1 MRAEG
6 GNSPREEV
14 WWVMEGVRLIQR
26 TPSAY
31 SYPLLIKSLLHSG
44 MLYAPKQQIVYRDLV
59 RYTYLELGERIHRLA
74 SALSGIGV
82 RAGDTVAVLDWDSH
96 RYLECFFAVPMM
108 GAILHT
114 VNIRLSPEQIL
125 YTMNHA
131 EDMVVLVNEE
141 FLPVVERISSKL
153 KSVRSFVLMCDSAK
167 RPSTSLPLAGEY
179 EELLAKASPQ
189 FDFPDFSEDAQATVF
204 YTTGTTGDPKGVYY
218 SHRQLVLHTLGQ
230 ASLGNLAPQ
239 APFHW
244 GDVYMPITPMFHV
257 HAWGFPYMATMIGA
271 KQVYPGRYE
280 PEMLLKLIQKE
291 GVTYSH
297 CVPTILHMLLE
308 HPMASQVDLS
318 KWKVVIGGAAFP
330 RGLARKALQMG
341 ANAWAG
347 YGMSE
352 TCPVLTTALLKPHM
366 LEWDMERQLD
376 VRIKT
381 GIPLPLVQICIAD
394 EEGNPQPRDGKSP
407 GEIVVRAPWLTQ
419 GYLKDPERSEELW
432 RGGWLHTGD
441 IAVQDEEGYVKITDR
456 LKDVI
461 KTGGEWISSLELES
475 LISQH
480 EAVSEVAVIGQAHEK
495 WGERPVAMVVLR
507 AGASPEGFQ
516 ESLKEF
522 LGCFVERG
530 IISKWAIPDRVH
542 VVSQIPK
549 TSVGKI
555 DKREIRRQVAQKG

>member
-1 MRAEG
+1 MK
-6 GNSPREEV
+6 
-14 WWVMEGVRLIQR
+14 GVRLIQK

-31 SYPLLIKSLLHSG
+31 SYPLLIKHLLYSG
-44 MLYAPKQQIVYRDLV
+44 ILYAPKQEIVYRDLV
-59 RYTYLELGERIHRLA
+59 RYTYRELGERIQRLA
-74 SALSGIGV
+74 SALTNIGV
-82 RAGDTVAVLDWDSH
+82 GPGDTVAVLDWDSH

-114 VNIRLSPEQIL
+114 VNIRLAPEQIL

-131 EDMVVLVNEE
+131 EDTVVLVNED
-141 FLPVVERISSKL
+141 FLPLLQQIASQL
-153 KSVRSFVLMCDSAK
+153 KTVRSFVLLSESGTK
-167 RPSTSLPLAGEY
+167 PQTSIPLAGEY
-179 EELLAKASPQ
+179 EQMLCTASPS
-189 FDFPDFSEDAQATVF
+189 FDFPDFPEDAQATVF

-230 ASLGNLAPQ
+230 ASLGSMAPQ

-244 GDVYMPITPMFHV
+244 ADVYMPITPMFHV

-280 PEMLLKLIQKE
+280 PEMLLRLVEKE

-308 HPMASQVDLS
+308 HPMASKVDLS

-330 RGLARKALQMG
+330 RGLARRALQMG
-341 ANAWAG
+341 INTWAG

-366 LEWDMERQLD
+366 YSWDMEKQLEF
-376 VRIKT
+376 RIKT
-381 GIPLPLVQICIAD
+381 GIPLPLVQLRIAD
-394 EEGNPQPRDGKSP
+394 ENNNPLPPDGKTS
-407 GEIVVRAPWLTQ
+407 GEIIVRAPWLTQ
-419 GYLKDPERSEELW
+419 GYLKDPQRSEELW

-441 IAVQDEEGYVKITDR
+441 IAFQDEEGYVKITDR

-480 EAVSEVAVIGQAHEK
+480 EDVSEVAVIGQPHEK
-495 WGERPVAMVVLR
+495 WGERPVALVVLR
-507 AGASPEGFQ
+507 QGAKTEGI
-516 ESLKEF
+516 ETSIREF
-522 LGCFVERG
+522 LGRFVEKG
-530 IISKWAIPDRVH
+530 MISKWAIPDRVL
-542 VVSQIPK
+542 VMNEIPK

-555 DKREIRRQVAQKG
+555 NKKEIRKRLTQEG